1 VAPELIPLFPL
12 HTVLFPGA
20 VLPLH
25 VFEERYRQL
34 VREGHDFGVVL
45 IRQGWE
51 VGPGRGEDTYEVGTL
66 AHPERVDAMPDG
78 RFAVLA
84 RGVRRFR
91 LGSLDRSQPYLQG
104 EAEWLDDPAP
114 QPRPRL
120 LELLQRYLEAYGVE
134 LPRELATPGGLRA
147 VWLVGAVLQIEPWR
161 RQRLLET
168 GDADVAEQLLQ
179 EELAKI
185 ARLGRLGA
193 ARPPR
198 ASPN

>member
-1 VAPELIPLFPL
+1 MAPELIPLFPL

-25 VFEERYRQL
+25 VFEERYRLL

-51 VGPGRGEDTYEVGTL
+51 VGPGRGENTYGVGTL
-66 AHPERVDAMPDG
+66 AHPERVDELPDG
-78 RFAVLA
+78 RFAILA

-91 LGSLDRSQPYLQG
+91 LGALDHGRPYLQG
-104 EAEWLDDPAP
+104 EVEWLDDPAP
-114 QPRPRL
+114 QPRPRV
-120 LELLQRYLEAYGVE
+120 LELMQRYLDAYAVE
-134 LPRELATPGGLRA
+134 LPRELAAPGGLRA
-147 VWLVGAVLQIEPWR
+147 VWLVGALLQIEPWR

-185 ARLGRLGA
+185 SRVGRLGA

>member
-1 VAPELIPLFPL
+1 MAPELVPLFPL

-25 VFEERYRQL
+25 VFEERYRLL

-51 VGPGRGEDTYEVGTL
+51 VGPGRGEDTYGVGTL
-66 AHPERVDAMPDG
+66 AHPERVDELPDG
-78 RFAVLA
+78 RFAMLV

-91 LGSLDRSQPYLQG
+91 LGALDHGRPYLQG
-104 EAEWLDDPAP
+104 EVEWLDDPAP
-114 QPRPRL
+114 QPRPRV
-120 LELLQRYLEAYGVE
+120 LELMQRYLDAYGVE
-134 LPRELATPGGLRA
+134 LPRELAAAGGMRA
-147 VWLVGAVLQIEPWR
+147 VWLVGALLQIEPWR

-185 ARLGRLGA
+185 SRVGRLGA

>member
-1 VAPELIPLFPL
+1 VPPELIPLFPL

-20 VLPLH
+20 VLPLN
-25 VFEERYRQL
+25 VFEERYRLL

-51 VGPGRGEDTYEVGTL
+51 VGPGRGEDTHEVGTV
-66 AHPERVDAMPDG
+66 AHPERVDPQPDG

-84 RGVRRFR
+84 RGARRFR
-91 LGSLDRSQPYLQG
+91 LRSLDRSRPYLQG
-104 EAEWLDDPAP
+104 EVEWLDDPAP
-114 QPRPRL
+114 QPRSRL
-120 LELLQRYLEAYGVE
+120 LELLQRYLDAYGVE
-134 LPRELATPGGLRA
+134 LPPELATPGGLRA
-147 VWLVGAVLQIEPWR
+147 VWLVGALLQIEPAR

-168 GDADVAEQLLQ
+168 GDADVAEHLLQ

-185 ARLGRLGA
+185 ARVGRLGA

>member
-1 VAPELIPLFPL
+1 MSPELIPLFPL

-25 VFEERYRQL
+25 VFEERYRLL

-51 VGPGRGEDTYEVGTL
+51 VGPGRGEDTYGVGTL
-66 AHPERVDAMPDG
+66 AHPERVDELADG
-78 RFAVLA
+78 RFAILA

-91 LGSLDRSQPYLQG
+91 LGALEHGRPYLQG
-104 EAEWLDDPAP
+104 EVDWLDDPAP

-120 LELLQRYLEAYGVE
+120 LELMRRYLDAYGVE

-147 VWLVGAVLQIEPWR
+147 VWLVGALLQIEPWR

-185 ARLGRLGA
+185 GRLGRLGA

>member
-1 VAPELIPLFPL
+1 VAPEPIPLFPL

-25 VFEERYRQL
+25 VFEERYRLL

-51 VGPGRGEDTYEVGTL
+51 VGPGRGEDTYGVGTL
-66 AHPERVDAMPDG
+66 AHPERVDELPDG
-78 RFAVLA
+78 RFAMLV

-91 LGSLDRSQPYLQG
+91 LGALDHGRPYLQG
-104 EAEWLDDPAP
+104 EVEWLDDPAP

-120 LELLQRYLEAYGVE
+120 LELMQRYLDAYGVE

-147 VWLVGAVLQIEPWR
+147 VWLVGALLQIEPWR

>member
-1 VAPELIPLFPL
+1 MAPELLPLFPL

-25 VFEERYRQL
+25 VFEERYQLL

-51 VGPGRGEDTYEVGTL
+51 VGPGRGEDTYEVGTV
-66 AHPERVDAMPDG
+66 AHPERVDALGEG
-78 RFAVLA
+78 RFAVAA
-84 RGVRRFR
+84 RGTRRFR
-91 LGSLDRSQPYLQG
+91 LRSLDHSKPYLQG
-104 EAEWLDDPAP
+104 DVEWLDDPAP

-120 LELLQRYLEAYGVE
+120 LGLLHRYLDAYGVE
-134 LPRELATPGGLRA
+134 LPRESTTPGGLRA
-147 VWLVGAVLQIEPWR
+147 VWLVGALLQIEPGR
-161 RQRLLET
+161 RQHLLET